1 MDAIIVDKF
10 VDKLLI
16 LTTFSFNFKGKQLI
30 INNLQ
35 LCRNPYSY
43 VEIISLLLVSTN
55 RGLDHY

>member
-16 LTTFSFNFKGKQLI
+16 LTIFSFNFKGKQLI
-30 INNLQ
+30 INNRQ
-35 LCRNPYSY
+35 LRRNPYSY